1 MSELPATVA
10 MQKSLEALALK
21 LATEPRVLAA
31 KAAARRAFLDHPN
44 AKTRDGAA
52 SLEDAAEQHF
62 FGALQLAVNLDPH
75 RPKLQSLFLYEHA
88 TDGQVFP
95 SSLHGGIENPDNV
108 YRAIPVSHERRY
120 VLHGR
125 RHSPPPAQVT
135 FELMD
140 SIPGLDSIGHQIAML
155 KDRDM
160 VVAADGSYQITLDAD
175 AADGRAN
182 HIQLTS
188 AARCL
193 FVRDSMADWRLQQPD
208 SLHIEVLPGEAP
220 PPASYEQLV
229 ETAAWL
235 APHYAKF
242 WQDLRDH
249 YVVHMDV
256 KTNQLDAPF
265 MRPGGWQF
273 ISNAHYDLGEDEAF
287 VFTTR
292 PMGAPYHAALVA
304 NHWWITADAAHHTGS
319 FNAAQAE
326 ANADGS
332 ITFVVA
338 ARDPGVHN
346 WLDTGGVHTG
356 ILQARWQGL
365 PSEVT
370 TLEAGIVD
378 FQVARLS
385 DLKSLL
391 PPETRWLTPAER
403 DAQRAARLAAY
414 QLRLSQG

>member
-1 MSELPATVA
+1 MGEVPATVA

-21 LATEPRVLAA
+21 LAAEPRVLAA

-52 SLEDAAEQHF
+52 SLDDAADQHF

-75 RPKLQSLFLYEHA
+75 RPKPQSLFLYEHA

-108 YRAIPVSHERRY
+108 YRAIPVSPERRY

-160 VVAADGSYQITLDAD
+160 TVGEDGAYKITLDAEP
-175 AADGRAN
+175 AGGRAN
-182 HIQLTS
+182 HIQLTR

-193 FVRDSMADWRLQQPD
+193 FVRDSMSDWRRQRPD

-220 PPASYEQLV
+220 PPATYEQLV

-242 WQDLRDH
+242 WQDLRDQ

-287 VFTTR
+287 VFTTQ
-292 PMGAPYHAALVA
+292 PTGAPYHAALVA

-332 ITFVVA
+332 FTFVVA
-338 ARDPGVHN
+338 ARDLGVHN
-346 WLDTGGVHTG
+346 WLDTGGVRTG
-356 ILQARWQGL
+356 ILQARWQRL
-365 PSEVT
+365 PSDVS
-370 TLEAGIVD
+370 TLEAGVVD
-378 FQVARLS
+378 FRIAKLA

-403 DAQRAARLAAY
+403 DAQRAERLAAY
-414 QLRLSQG
+414 QLRLGQG